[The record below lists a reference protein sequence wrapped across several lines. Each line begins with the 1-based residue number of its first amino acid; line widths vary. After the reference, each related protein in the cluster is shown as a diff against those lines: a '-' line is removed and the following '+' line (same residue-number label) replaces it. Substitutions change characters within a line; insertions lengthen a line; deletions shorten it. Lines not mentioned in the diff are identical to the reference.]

1 MRQIKPAVVVGAP
14 SGMAIKTRLHPSEAD
29 ETALRA
35 LAELQGSLSGK
46 DLRAALAGKTRQE
59 RKLALT
65 AQSSSRWAGTWT
77 GDNDAQVALATM
89 AQRAHRDSVR
99 AAIAAIE
106 SRLAVKVGKKA
117 KVQVGSR
124 TVTISGYTSSEE
136 RWLKQQRLQHLRAV
150 LVDLE
155 TDISAGKLHIV
166 RGGKR
171 LFKLVHHLEAA
182 GLSKERWEELFWAAR
197 HKISANGSHDELYGN
212 LTIRVDPQGVCSILL
227 PPSLLALANSAD
239 HKHYV
244 LEAGVKFSY
253 RAADWKAQLSGGA
266 ISYEIFL
273 DAAKRRWYLT
283 AAWKLQTAG
292 KIEARTL
299 SAAERSIG
307 VDLNSDHLACWLADA
322 FGNPVSRPVNI
333 PLILKGS
340 SGKRDGHLRW
350 AISQLLAFCRAHQA
364 TRIYLE
370 DLNFADGKSRE
381 SFGHRKQFRHLISSF
396 PTAKFK
402 NRLQAMAYRA
412 GLELV
417 AIDPSNTSKRS
428 KPWIKPTSTKTEKT
442 SGHQA
447 AALAISRRG
456 LSLSLSRRKGV
467 TGRDQRIPA
476 GGLPSRQRNH
486 ESSLRDKLDGQRR
499 PGQGAPCSPNPSPP
513 RPILAYLRPLKTVRS
528 GPLTSHCQ

>member
-1 MRQIKPAVVVGAP
+1 MRQIKPATVVGAP
-14 SGMAIKTRLHPSEAD
+14 SGIAIKTRLHPSEED
-29 ETALRA
+29 EIALRA
-35 LAELQGSLSGK
+35 LADLQGSLSGK

-124 TVTISGYTSSEE
+124 TVTVSGYTSSEE

-155 TDISAGKLHIV
+155 ADI
-166 RGGKR
+166 
-171 LFKLVHHLEAA
+171 AA
-182 GLSKERWEELFWAAR
+182 G
-197 HKISANGSHDELYGN
+197 N
-212 LTIRVDPQGVCSILL
+212 
-227 PPSLLALANSAD
+227 
-239 HKHYV
+239 
-244 LEAGVKFSY
+244 
-253 RAADWKAQLSGGA
+253 
-266 ISYEIFL
+266 
-273 DAAKRRWYLT
+273 
-283 AAWKLQTAG
+283 
-292 KIEARTL
+292 
-299 SAAERSIG
+299 
-307 VDLNSDHLACWLADA
+307 WLADA
-322 FGNPVSRPVNI
+322 FGNPVSRPINI
-333 PLILKGS
+333 PLLLAGS
-340 SGKRDGHLRW
+340 SGRRDGHLRW

-364 TRIYLE
+364 SRIYLE

-417 AIDPSNTSKRS
+417 AIDPANTSKRS

-447 AALAISRRG
+447 AAIAISRRG